1 VYFTATEAAITKGGN
16 VVTRFKREGG
26 LDCAEMEIKPDAGEE
41 SPFVG
46 PDAKA

>member
-1 VYFTATEAAITKGGN
+1 VITKDGK
-16 VVTRFKREGG
+16 VITRFAREGG
-26 LDCAEMEIKPDAGEE
+26 LYCAEMEIKPDAGEE